1 VHAHFSKL
9 LPVDTSGRL
18 SSRRRPGRVHRRHVK
33 VGAILSGLAACHP
46 AASEDGAPRVL
57 RQLLSKMA
65 LSCPSNHPRR
75 SAPLWA
81 EGPEIRSGSC
91 RRPHSVPH
99 PALDHRQR
107 QSENL
112 CDILSRNSKSLIAS
126 TFSLKSVDTALRPGF
141 SRIDRRSSKL
151 PGDGPV
157 TPSLRVET
165 TLRLRVVSAGSMGRA
180 RHRTCRTAAPA
191 ATAAQSSL
199 LSTWRASRATLSLPL
214 LNRISCPR
222 TCR

>member
-1 VHAHFSKL
+1 VYAHFSKL

-18 SSRRRPGRVHRRHVK
+18 SSRRRPARVHRRHVK
-33 VGAILSGLAACHP
+33 VGAVLSGLAAHHP

-57 RQLLSKMA
+57 RQLLSEMA

-75 SAPLWA
+75 SAPLRA
-81 EGPEIRSGSC
+81 EGPETSPGPC
-91 RRPHSVPH
+91 HRPHSVPH
-99 PALDHRQR
+99 PALDRRQR

-112 CDILSRNSKSLIAS
+112 YDILSYNSKSLIAR
-126 TFSLKSVDTALRPGF
+126 TFGLESVDTASRPEFLRT
-141 SRIDRRSSKL
+141 DRRSSKL

-157 TPSLRVET
+157 TPSLRAET

-180 RHRTCRTAAPA
+180 RHRRCRNAAPA
-191 ATAAQSSL
+191 ATVARSSL
-199 LSTWRASRATLSLPL
+199 LSTWRASRANLALPL